1 MDRSSSQ
8 GTLVRTRLVVVCAVG
23 IVALVAAWSGAP
35 GVVPPLLTMTA
46 LAAALL
52 AAVSMVREMV
62 HGRFGVDLLAVT
74 AIVATVAVGEWLAAF
89 VVVLM
94 LVGGE
99 ALEAHAQRR
108 ATSALSRLLSDAP
121 KTAHR
126 SVDGAVVDVPV
137 AEVAVGD
144 VLVVRPYE
152 VVPVDGLLVT
162 DTATFDESRLTGES
176 VPVGVSAGSSVPSGA
191 VNGTAAVLL
200 RADRTADASEYQQI
214 VALVSG
220 AMSSRSPMVR
230 LADRYAPWFT
240 AFAVVLGAVSWW
252 VAGEPRRFAEVLVLA
267 TPCPMLIAAPVAFLG
282 GIGRA
287 ARADVV
293 VKDASVLER
302 LAAVETVVFDK
313 TGTLTL
319 GRPTVDRVVTTPD
332 GPDRVRLLQL
342 AASAEQYSSHTLA
355 ASIVAAARTEG
366 IALCGATD
374 AVESESDGVA
384 ARVDGHEVAVGTLA
398 FARRRA
404 PESEPLVVAGGRVVS
419 YVLVDGR
426 PSGALVLG
434 DPVRPEARATVEA
447 IRAQGIADVVMLTG
461 DAQSTAEAAAAEVGV
476 AVLRA
481 ECRPGDKVS
490 AVRAL
495 TRRPVLMIG
504 DGVNDAPVLAVADVG
519 VAMGARGASAAS
531 DTADAVVLVESVE
544 RVAVALRIGR
554 DTVRIARQSI
564 WIGMGASVGLML
576 VASTGVVPAV
586 VGALLQEVV
595 DVVTIVASLRA
606 TAGPTSAAGGGAPV
620 RIAVPER

>member
-1 MDRSSSQ
+1 MARSSQ
-8 GTLVRTRLVVVCAVG
+8 GTLVRTRLVVVSVVG
-23 IVALVAAWSGAP
+23 VVALVAAGSGS
-35 GVVPPLLTMTA
+35 GEVVPLLLTVTA
-46 LAAALL
+46 LAAALV

-62 HGRFGVDLLAVT
+62 HGRFGVDLVAVT
-74 AIVATVAVGEWLAAF
+74 AIAATVAVGEWLAAF

-108 ATSALSRLLSDAP
+108 ATSQLSRLLSDAP

-126 SVDGAVVDVPV
+126 TAGETVVDVPV

-152 VVPVDGLLVT
+152 VVPVDGVLVSG
-162 DTATFDESRLTGES
+162 TATFDESRLTGES
-176 VPVGVSAGSSVPSGA
+176 VPVGVSAGATVPSGA
-191 VNGTAAVLL
+191 VNGAAAVLL
-200 RADRTADASEYQQI
+200 RASSPAAASEYQQI

-240 AFAVVLGAVSWW
+240 AFAVVLGSVAWW
-252 VAGEPRRFAEVLVLA
+252 FAGDPRRFAEVLVLA

-302 LAAVETVVFDK
+302 LAAVRTVVFDK

-319 GRPTVDRVVTTPD
+319 GRPTLERVVTVPD
-332 GPDRVRLLQL
+332 GPDRGRILQL

-355 ASIVAAARTEG
+355 ASIVAAARADG
-366 IALCGATD
+366 IALSGARN
-374 AVESESDGVA
+374 AVESGSDGVA
-384 ARVDGHEVAVGTLA
+384 ALVGGHEVAVGTLA

-404 PESEPLVVAGGRVVS
+404 PDAEPLDVPEGRVVS

-426 PSGALVLG
+426 PAGALVLR
-434 DPVRPEARATVEA
+434 DPVRPEARATVAEL
-447 IRAQGIADVVMLTG
+447 RQLGVTDVVMLTG
-461 DAQSTAEAAAAEVGV
+461 DALATAEAVAADVGV

-481 ECRPGDKVS
+481 ECRPSDKVS
-490 AVRAL
+490 SVRSL

-544 RVAVALRIGR
+544 RVAVAVRIGR
-554 DTVRIARQSI
+554 ETVRIARQSI

-606 TAGPTSAAGGGAPV
+606 TSGRGAAKDRGGAVSRPAPA
-620 RIAVPER
+620 R

>member
-1 MDRSSSQ
+1 MAGSSQ

-35 GVVPPLLTMTA
+35 GIVPPLLTTTA

-252 VAGEPRRFAEVLVLA
+252 VAGDPRRFAEVLVLA

-606 TAGPTSAAGGGAPV
+606 TAGPTSTAGGGAPV

>member
-1 MDRSSSQ
+1 RSS
-8 GTLVRTRLVVVCAVG
+8 
-23 IVALVAAWSGAP
+23 
-35 GVVPPLLTMTA
+35 
-46 LAAALL
+46 
-52 AAVSMVREMV
+52 
-62 HGRFGVDLLAVT
+62 D
-74 AIVATVAVGEWLAAF
+74 
-89 VVVLM
+89 
-94 LVGGE
+94 GG
-99 ALEAHAQRR
+99 
-108 ATSALSRLLSDAP
+108 
-121 KTAHR
+121 
-126 SVDGAVVDVPV
+126 
-137 AEVAVGD
+137 
-144 VLVVRPYE
+144 
-152 VVPVDGLLVT
+152 
-162 DTATFDESRLTGES
+162 
-176 VPVGVSAGSSVPSGA
+176 
-191 VNGTAAVLL
+191 
-200 RADRTADASEYQQI
+200 
-214 VALVSG
+214 
-220 AMSSRSPMVR
+220 
-230 LADRYAPWFT
+230 
-240 AFAVVLGAVSWW
+240 
-252 VAGEPRRFAEVLVLA
+252 PRRDH
-267 TPCPMLIAAPVAFLG
+267 P
-282 GIGRA
+282 GR
-287 ARADVV
+287 
-293 VKDASVLER
+293 
-302 LAAVETVVFDK
+302 
-313 TGTLTL
+313 
-319 GRPTVDRVVTTPD
+319 
-332 GPDRVRLLQL
+332 PDRVRLLQL

-554 DTVRIARQSI
+554 DTVRIAQQSI

-586 VGALLQEVV
+586 LGALLQEVV